1 MPARPAV
8 NNLEIME
15 AEKASPGVVFT
26 NATVVD
32 GTGVPAMTA
41 DVLVCGDA
49 IAAVRPVGPLVLA
62 APQGLTAASEST
74 LPSTAQAEAGA
85 RNRLYSGLQ
94 VIDCTGLVLTPGFI
108 DIHNHSDVAL
118 FAEPG
123 AANYITQGV
132 TTVLVGQCGISA
144 APVAPAPVADAK
156 AAPGLAAHALV
167 TQALAEQAADPGNP
181 AAGRIFAT
189 FAQYLD
195 ALDHLPRTVNAGSL
209 VGHGQI
215 RLAVMGPDDRQ
226 PMEPE
231 MDQMKTRVAEAM
243 EAGAFGLSTGL
254 IYAPGVY
261 AKTAE
266 LIEMAQVAGRY
277 GGLYAT
283 HLRSEADLMVDAV
296 MEAVTIGRESGL
308 RVQIAHHKAS
318 GRRNWGLVK
327 TTLDIMEYARRN
339 GLEITCDVYPYAP
352 SGASIF
358 ALMPAWTRIHGP
370 AGIKDFLSDP
380 RSRERIRHELARPSL
395 TWENILFDAGFDGLL
410 VTHSEAYPEYVG
422 KNIAQ
427 VAREQGK
434 DPMDLLLDIAATD
447 VNMSMTAGG
456 MSEDDMRYVLAHR
469 LSMVC
474 SDSSATRFGEGRPH
488 PRNYAAFTR
497 VLATY
502 VREEALLTL
511 EQAVYKMT
519 GFPAWKLDLHDRGA
533 VRPGAR
539 ADIAVFDYWTL
550 DSKATFGDP
559 HHYSKGMAHVMVNG
573 QFVLKD
579 GKMTGARPGRTL
591 RRA

>member
-1 MPARPAV
+1 MSNAHSAQPD
-8 NNLEIME
+8 I
-15 AEKASPGVVFT
+15 VFL

-32 GTGVPAMTA
+32 GTGTPALTA
-41 DVLVCGDA
+41 DVIVSGDT
-49 IAAVRPVGPLVLA
+49 IVAVMPV
-62 APQGLTAASEST
+62 APPKPDARAQDYAGMQVVDCWGLT
-74 LPSTAQAEAGA
+74 
-85 RNRLYSGLQ
+85 
-94 VIDCTGLVLTPGFI
+94 LTPGFI

-123 AANYITQGV
+123 AANYVTQGV

-144 APVAPAPVADAK
+144 APMSLAMAKRPGALEFDA
-156 AAPGLAAHALV
+156 G
-167 TQALAEQAADPGNP
+167 
-181 AAGRIFAT
+181 GRVFVT

-195 ALDHLPRTVNAGSL
+195 ALDHLPRTINAGSL

-226 PMEPE
+226 PTAPE
-231 MDQMKTRVAEAM
+231 MDEMKAHVAEAM

-266 LIEMAQVAGRY
+266 LVEMAQAAGKY

-296 MEAVTIGRESGL
+296 MEAIAIGRESGL
-308 RVQIAHHKAS
+308 RVQVAHHKAS
-318 GRRNWGLVK
+318 GRRNWGLVR

-339 GLEITCDVYPYAP
+339 GLEITCDVYPYTP

-358 ALMPAWTRIHGP
+358 ALMPAWARAHGP
-370 AGIKDFLSDP
+370 AGVKDFLSDP
-380 RSRERIRHELARPSL
+380 RSHERIRRELARPSV

-410 VTHSEAYPEYVG
+410 VTHSGVYPGYVG
-422 KNIAQ
+422 KTIAQ
-427 VAREQGK
+427 LAREHGK
-434 DPMDLLLDIAATD
+434 DPMDLLLDIAGTD
-447 VNMSMTAGG
+447 VHMSMTAGG
-456 MSEDDMRYVLAHR
+456 MSEDDMRYVLGHR

-474 SDSSATRFGEGRPH
+474 SDSSVTRFGVGCPH

-519 GFPAWKLDLHDRGA
+519 GFPAWKMGLHDRG
-533 VRPGAR
+533 VIRPGAR

-550 DSKATFGDP
+550 GSKATFGDP
-559 HHYSKGMAHVMVNG
+559 HHYSEGMAHVMVNG
-573 QFVLKD
+573 QLVLKD
-579 GKMTGARPGRTL
+579 GKTTGAMPGRTL
-591 RRA
+591 RRAM